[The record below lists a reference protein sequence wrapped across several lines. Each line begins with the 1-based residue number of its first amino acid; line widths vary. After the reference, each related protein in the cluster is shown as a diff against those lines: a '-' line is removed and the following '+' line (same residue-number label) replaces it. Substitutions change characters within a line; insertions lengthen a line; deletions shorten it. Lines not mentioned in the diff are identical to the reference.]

1 MSSTARGTARSSPRD
16 PDLAT
21 SGGRARPS
29 QIGSDF
35 AFAGGRPSGVTSSDP
50 WARVFSLGDRAVK
63 VGAAIGLVLA
73 LGSHGIASARALLA
87 LYDLQKGVFAMRAS
101 IHEFLWTEYDIDL
114 KPQEKEKEPEK
125 KDEPPPP
132 PEPEPDPIP
141 VPAPKIADKPKDDP
155 YEAEKAAPVQAA
167 KILTAAADPNKVEDL
182 TDQGIVSGENT
193 DGPLGG
199 QSSAQGKSDQI
210 THNPAVSLTG
220 KPGGTGTG
228 DKPPPPPPPKQDL
241 SRSADVVGSK
251 SWSCPFP
258 DEADTDQV
266 DFAQVTV
273 IVTVRGDGSP
283 QSVQVVN
290 DPGHGFGRAARMCA
304 LARRYNPGLDADGN
318 PVTKSTPPIRV
329 TFSR

>member
-1 MSSTARGTARSSPRD
+1 MSEPARRPTMSSARTGSMQASRSQG
-16 PDLAT
+16 L
-21 SGGRARPS
+21 
-29 QIGSDF
+29 
-35 AFAGGRPSGVTSSDP
+35 AFAGGQLPDRSLTEDP

-63 VGAAIGLVLA
+63 FGAALGLVIA
-73 LGSHGIASARALLA
+73 LGSHGIASARAMLA
-87 LYDLQKGVFAMRAS
+87 LYDMQKGVYGMRAM
-101 IHEFLWTEYDIDL
+101 IHDFLWTEYDIDL
-114 KPQEKEKEPEK
+114 KQPEKQAEPEK

-132 PEPEPDPIP
+132 PEPEPDPVPI
-141 VPAPKIADKPKDDP
+141 PAPKVADKPSDP

-182 TDQGIVSGENT
+182 TDQGIVSGDNT
-193 DGPLGG
+193 AGPLGG
-199 QSSAQGKSDQI
+199 QSSAQGKATEV
-210 THNPAVSLTG
+210 THNTSVSLTG
-220 KPGGTGTG
+220 KSGGTGTAEP
-228 DKPPPPPPPKQDL
+228 KAAPPPPKQDL

-304 LARRYNPGLDADGN
+304 LARKYSPGLDADGN
-318 PVTKSTPPIRV
+318 TVVKSTPPIRV

>member
-1 MSSTARGTARSSPRD
+1 MSEP
-16 PDLAT
+16 
-21 SGGRARPS
+21 ARPPALS
-29 QIGSDF
+29 SAQSLAHDGVLQASRPQGL
-35 AFAGGRPSGVTSSDP
+35 AFAGRRLPDRSRAEDP
-50 WARVFSLGDRAVK
+50 WERVFSLGDRAVK
-63 VGAAIGLVLA
+63 IGAAIGLVLA
-73 LGSHGIASARALLA
+73 IGSHGIASARAMLA
-87 LYDLQKGVFAMRAS
+87 LYDMQKGVYAMRAS
-101 IHEFLWTEYDIDL
+101 IHDFLWTEYDIDL
-114 KPQEKEKEPEK
+114 KPDKPAEPDK

-132 PEPEPDPIP
+132 PEPEPEPIIQ
-141 VPAPKIADKPKDDP
+141 PAPKLADKPKDDP

-167 KILTAAADPNKVEDL
+167 KILTAPADPAKVEDL
-182 TDQGIVSGENT
+182 TDQGIVSGDNT
-193 DGPLGG
+193 AGPLGG
-199 QSSAQGKSDQI
+199 QSSAQGKATDI

-220 KPGGTGTG
+220 KSGGTGTAEP
-228 DKPPPPPPPKQDL
+228 KAAPPPPKQDL

-283 QSVQVVN
+283 QSVQVTN

-304 LARRYNPGLDADGN
+304 LARKYSPGLDADGG
-318 PVTKSTPPIRV
+318 PVVKSTPPIRV

>member
-1 MSSTARGTARSSPRD
+1 VSHTARVTA
-16 PDLAT
+16 
-21 SGGRARPS
+21 
-29 QIGSDF
+29 
-35 AFAGGRPSGVTSSDP
+35 SDP
-50 WARVFSLGDRAVK
+50 WARVFALGDRSVK
-63 VGAAIGLVLA
+63 IGAALGIVLA
-73 LGSHGIASARALLA
+73 IGSHGVASARALLA
-87 LYDLQKGVFAMRAS
+87 LYDLQKSVFAMRAS
-101 IHEFLWTEYDIDL
+101 IHEFLWTEYDVDL
-114 KPQEKEKEPEK
+114 KQDKEQEPEK

-132 PEPEPDPIP
+132 PPEPEPDPVP

-167 KILTAAADPNKVEDL
+167 KILTAAPDPNKIEDL
-182 TDQGIVSGENT
+182 TDQGIVSGDAT
-193 DGPLGG
+193 SGPLGG

-220 KPGGTGTG
+220 KNGGSGTA

-241 SRSADVVGSK
+241 SRPADVVGSK

-258 DEADTDQV
+258 DEADQDQI
-266 DFAQVTV
+266 DFAQVIV
-273 IVTVRGDGSP
+273 IVTVRADGSA
-283 QSVQVVN
+283 QSVQVQG

-304 LARRYNPGLDADGN
+304 LARKYSPGVDSDGN

>member
-1 MSSTARGTARSSPRD
+1 MSSAARGNVGSSPRD
-16 PDLAT
+16 PKLAT
-21 SGGRARPS
+21 SGGRARQS

-35 AFAGGRPSGVTSSDP
+35 AFAGGSVSSADP

-167 KILTAAADPNKVEDL
+167 KILTAAADPNRVEDL

-210 THNPAVSLTG
+210 THNPSVSNTG

-228 DKPPPPPPPKQDL
+228 DKPPPPAPKQDL

-258 DEADTDQV
+258 DEADTDQI

-273 IVTVRGDGSP
+273 IVTVRPDGSP
-283 QSVQVVN
+283 AGVQVQS

-304 LARRYNPGLDADGN
+304 LARKYSPGVDADGN